1 VTEGAGEPVEIAAVE
16 SVEAVEVVE
25 AAVPLAPGPEP
36 EPDGE
41 PAADPRGEEIELGFG
56 PQHPAIHGVLRL
68 RARVDGERIVD
79 CRPVLGHL
87 HRGVEKLFERTPFAD
102 IVPQTD
108 RLDFAATVTTN
119 LAYVGAV
126 ETLQGIVAPP
136 RARYLRTLFAELQRI
151 ASHLLWLAGH
161 AADLGVM
168 PPFFAALRER
178 DRVLGLFEVYLR
190 QYPGASG
197 MRPGGLSHDLPAG
210 WVEKCRELAG
220 SFPGRLDECAGGL
233 LGSRSWKKRT
243 EGLGVLAADAAVDI
257 GVTGPALRASG
268 VAWDLRRA
276 MPYEAYGEMAFEVPV
291 GRNGDAHDRC
301 LVRVEEMR
309 QAAGIVVQCL
319 DGLPEGPVLA
329 EPPREASTASTERCQ
344 EVYHAIEGPKGEI
357 GFYLV
362 SDGAGTPYRC
372 HVRAPSFANL
382 QALPEIC
389 RGELVGDLVALIGSL
404 DLALGEADR

>member
-1 VTEGAGEPVEIAAVE
+1 VDEGLSEPAEA
-16 SVEAVEVVE
+16 VEAVE
-25 AAVPLAPGPEP
+25 PI
-36 EPDGE
+36 GE
-41 PAADPRGEEIELGFG
+41 PAEPRGEEVELGFG

-68 RARVDGERIVD
+68 RARVDGERILD
-79 CRPVLGHL
+79 CRPILGHL
-87 HRGVEKLFERTPFAD
+87 HRGVEKLFEATAFAD

-108 RLDFAATVTTN
+108 RLDFAAAATTN

-126 ETLQGIVAPP
+126 EKLQGIAAPP
-136 RARYLRTLFAELQRI
+136 RARYLRTIFAELQRV

-178 DRVLGLFEVYLR
+178 DRVLGLFDVYLR

-220 SFPGRLDECAGGL
+220 SFPARLDECAGGL
-233 LGSRSWKKRT
+233 LGNRLWKKRT
-243 EGLGVLAADAAVDI
+243 VGLGVLAAETALDL
-257 GVTGPALRASG
+257 GVTGPALRAGG
-268 VAWDLRRA
+268 VAWDLRQA
-276 MPYEAYGEMAFEVPV
+276 LPYEAYGEVDFEVPV
-291 GRNGDAHDRC
+291 GRNGDVHDRC

-309 QAAGIVVQCL
+309 QAARIVVQCL
-319 DGLPEGPVLA
+319 DGLPDGPVLA
-329 EPPREASTASTERCQ
+329 EPQEGSGEGEAPEVYR
-344 EVYHAIEGPKGEI
+344 EVYHAVEGPKGEI

-362 SDGAGTPYRC
+362 SDGGLSPYRC

-382 QALPEIC
+382 QALPDLC
-389 RGELVGDLVALIGSL
+389 CGELVGDLVALIGSL
-404 DLALGEADR
+404 DLSLGEADR